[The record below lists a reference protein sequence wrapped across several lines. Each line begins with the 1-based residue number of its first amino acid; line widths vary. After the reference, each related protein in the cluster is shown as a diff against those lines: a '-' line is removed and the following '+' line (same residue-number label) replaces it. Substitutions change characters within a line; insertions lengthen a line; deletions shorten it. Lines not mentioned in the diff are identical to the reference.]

1 MSFLT
6 SEIWKKNSGVTK
18 AVNALHSVLK
28 QAKYS
33 IVIYSKDLLD
43 ELYFKDKIIESI
55 TNALANNVKIV
66 FLYNQDNENNL
77 NIRQFL
83 ERSSKNENILSSK
96 NENILSLKI
105 EQNVNIDFL
114 VVDKQ
119 YIRIEFDRENHSAR
133 FLDKITNEAE
143 IKESKEWV
151 DMIYNFLQNKIIQN
165 LENSNQK
172 DIAEKLTSFITIK
185 PDVLL

>member
-6 SEIWKKNSGVTK
+6 SEIWKKNSCVTK

-83 ERSSKNENILSSK
+83 ERSSKNA
-96 NENILSLKI
+96 NILSLKI

-133 FLDKITNEAE
+133 FLDKITTEAE

-151 DMIYNFLQNKIIQN
+151 NMIYNFLQNKIIQN

-172 DIAEKLTSFITIK
+172 DIAEKLTSFTNYS
-185 PDVLL
+185 